1 MDEGNWWDERLEAW
15 SHEGF
20 DVDSIRASLNE
31 DPNNAS
37 ELMIDYENLVK
48 INRSLRKRIID
59 SSLSHEKKADWLE
72 RLDDF
77 SQTENTLLAWESD
90 SRENRPWEP
99 YVNRSEKKWIDLGI
113 RNELTRIVKRL
124 ENLDPSSYPA
134 CQPIYILFDDV
145 GSIDLIKSMIDDIEQ
160 DENKRKDIIIE
171 MISLLQEEGVDASS
185 ARMMD
190 ISDALDYINSMQ
202 GVAKQM
208 RDTRLRIDKE
218 IRPFDESLADR
229 LIAKRNEGL
238 DDEVSAIVENLGSR
252 LSSLNTKIK
261 KWEEDGIHISD
272 KSKIS
277 AEELLEWEA
286 NLPELEKLVETHS
299 NAVERWNQF
308 RKVWP
313 EKVEHIEFIG
323 QLEKTEDLLDIVDSL
338 EQEWRAFELEGMQ
351 LISKWEDFGFI
362 MDLWQAR
369 ISEEPRSALAWLKIE
384 EENYTLARDL
394 IQAMMRLDASIDGE
408 DEILRRAAILREF
421 ELDTSILEEMSDFI
435 EKHARRGAR
444 HRSMLEI
451 EWFDMVRNG
460 LVEDLPTANLSLFE
474 FETLIADS
482 RIGRRGM
489 NIPINRLE
497 DNLRDEIERWPQL
510 GFNVDNLRSQLNAN
524 PTDVALKISTI
535 RDNIKSHDQLRNR
548 LQNLD
553 WRRDPELSVAINF
566 ELSQPDRLSSLASS
580 IPKIAV
586 ELSRKEIV
594 DEHFK
599 FTPWSPQK
607 RVRRVLVPVA
617 KNAADDAMEA
627 MLESMEMERQVHDDG
642 LPDEEIFADDKLLVE
657 EEIVEEEII
666 DELSPKKKSG
676 GIKNLISGGGRDGV
690 GKFGAVG
697 DAIGGITDRLGVTDY
712 GLAGA
717 SAKRKNESRDSTEI
731 EDSEIELDE
740 SENEDFDETQNA
752 EAHEEEYEDPQEI
765 VLPKDEVPEFTV
777 TKTVRSQEQIE
788 ISESLNNISKLLRS
802 LGLGDEA
809 DKFEEDKDINN
820 VRRILASHVGEEPRD
835 MRLDRLLRLTLR
847 LIPNGE
853 NDDAKLA
860 LIAKLA
866 ELASELSKWTR
877 IRLEARHSG
886 STGYLLE
893 DARTLGVA
901 LERIPGPGTP
911 LPLLADEHE
920 LPNNSDLEGLSNEV
934 RVLSKRVILSTSGG
948 VR

>member
-1 MDEGNWWDERLEAW
+1 MAEENWWDERLEAW
-15 SHEGF
+15 SLEGF
-20 DVDSIRASLNE
+20 DVDTIRSALEE

-37 ELMIDYENLVK
+37 ELMIDFENLVK

-72 RLDDF
+72 KLDDF

-90 SRENRPWEP
+90 SKDNRPWEP

-113 RNELTRIVKRL
+113 RNELTQIIKRL

-160 DENKRKDIIIE
+160 DENKRKDVIVE

-208 RDTRLRIDKE
+208 RNTRLRIDKE

-261 KWEEDGIHISD
+261 KWEEDGIQISD

-313 EKVEHIEFIG
+313 EKVGHIEFIG
-323 QLEKTEDLLDIVDSL
+323 QLEKTDDLLDIVDSL

-351 LISKWEDFGFI
+351 LISKWEDFGFV
-362 MDLWQAR
+362 MDLWRSR

-384 EENYTLARDL
+384 EENYALARDL

-451 EWFDMVRNG
+451 EWLDMVRNG

-497 DNLRDEIERWPQL
+497 DNLRDEIERWHQL
-510 GFNVDNLRSQLNAN
+510 GFNIDNLRSELRAN

-535 RDNIKSHDQLRNR
+535 RDNLKSHDQLRKR

-566 ELSQPDRLSSLASS
+566 ELSQPDRLSSLASN

-599 FTPWSPQK
+599 FIPWSPQ
-607 RVRRVLVPVA
+607 RRARKVLVPVP
-617 KNAADDAMEA
+617 KNTVEDAMEA
-627 MLESMEMERQVHDDG
+627 ILEEMDNKVVSPQTSVENVPEPEPEIKPQIEPVIIEEKVEKFQPV
-642 LPDEEIFADDKLLVE
+642 LEDETPQLETAEPHADDV
-657 EEIVEEEII
+657 
-666 DELSPKKKSG
+666 
-676 GIKNLISGGGRDGV
+676 
-690 GKFGAVG
+690 
-697 DAIGGITDRLGVTDY
+697 
-712 GLAGA
+712 
-717 SAKRKNESRDSTEI
+717 
-731 EDSEIELDE
+731 
-740 SENEDFDETQNA
+740 
-752 EAHEEEYEDPQEI
+752 
-765 VLPKDEVPEFTV
+765 EFTV
-777 TKTVRSQEQIE
+777 TKTVRPQEQIE
-788 ISESLNNISKLLRS
+788 ISESLNNISKLLRA

-809 DKFEEDKDINN
+809 DKFEENKDFNA

-853 NDDAKLA
+853 NDDEKLA

-893 DARTLGVA
+893 DAKTLGVA

-934 RVLSKRVILSTSGG
+934 RVLSKRVILTTSGG